1 MIARVT
7 NQALTS
13 AAQRNLQT
21 SMQRLASLQE
31 QASSQKAITRPSD
44 DPAGTGDSL
53 RIRSQQRAV
62 GQYERNVDNGNG
74 WLTVA
79 DNALSETEKILGRIR
94 DLTVQGANDGAL
106 SAASKESIATEMVS
120 LRSELF
126 AQANTSHLGRS
137 VFAGNSD
144 AGAAFVVDASTPG
157 GVAFTGTGSAVQRRV
172 SENTTVRV
180 DADGAAVF
188 GTGAS
193 SVFSLIDDIVRDL
206 QSGTNI
212 GSHLSGIDDR
222 LTAIIGNHADVGVRQ
237 AQLQHAEEALMQLS
251 GSLEAQRSS
260 IEDVDLGSVILDLKL
275 QEVTYQSALAVTARV
290 LQPTLMDFLR

>member
-7 NQALTS
+7 NTTLSS

-21 SMQRLASLQE
+21 NMQRLAILQE
-31 QASSQKAITRPSD
+31 QASSQKAISRPSD

-53 RIRSQQRAV
+53 RIRAQQRAV

-79 DNALSETEKILGRIR
+79 DSALVETERILGRVR

-106 SAASKESIATEMVS
+106 SPSAKESIATELTS
-120 LRSELF
+120 LRKELLT
-126 AQANTSHLGRS
+126 QANASYLGRS

-144 AGAAFVVDASTPG
+144 AGAAFVPDATAPG
-157 GVAFTGTGSAVQRRV
+157 GVVFTGSDSAVQRRIG
-172 SENTTVRV
+172 ENSTVRV

-188 GTGAS
+188 GTGTS
-193 SVFSLIDDIVRDL
+193 SVFALVDTIVRDL
-206 QSGTNI
+206 QSGTNV
-212 GSHLSGIDDR
+212 GSHLSGLDDR
-222 LTAIIGNHADVGVRQ
+222 LTAILGNHADVGVRH
-237 AQLQHAEEALMQLS
+237 AQIQHAEEALMKLS